1 MDIDYIKDK
10 IENGGVNAQGR
21 LSADEFNSVV
31 NQVRDNRDAIKTK
44 APLVT
49 RVSHIGWGEVSVTPN
64 VMHVWNRV
72 TGVLTLT
79 LEEDASTEYNEYMME
94 MTMGEEGSVVFP
106 RSVRWAEEPDFTT
119 GNTYCISIVDNLGV
133 WAEFEKV

>member
-31 NQVRDNRDAIKTK
+31 HQVRDNRDAIKKK
-44 APLVT
+44 APMVT
-49 RVSHIGWGEVSVTPN
+49 KMSHDETGEVTISPN

-79 LEEDASTEYNEYMME
+79 LEEDASTEYNEYMLE
-94 MTMGEEGSVVFP
+94 ITMGEGGTVAFP
-106 RSVRWAEEPDFTT
+106 VGVRWAEEPDFAA
-119 GNTYCISIVDNLGV
+119 GNTYCVSIVDNLGV
-133 WAEFEKV
+133 WAEFEKI